1 MLRPARIAILDPF
14 AGISGDMLLGALL
27 DVGVS
32 PSWLQTLPQ
41 RLGFPRVSVEVRQ
54 VVRCGVRATKV
65 DFRIPEGRSSLGH
78 HGAHVGQL
86 MEVVRQGQVA
96 EPVKQRAVRAFELL
110 DRKSTRLN
118 SSHDYISYSLFFFND
133 PAPTELS
140 PLSLRDALPILSV
153 N

>member
-32 PSWLQTLPQ
+32 PSWLETLPQ

-86 MEVVRQGQVA
+86 MEVVRQGQGA
-96 EPVKQRAVRAFELL
+96 EPVKQGRGGGGGRGQNAEASRPRPPPRRFCWKAWTWREA
-110 DRKSTRLN
+110 DR
-118 SSHDYISYSLFFFND
+118 
-133 PAPTELS
+133 
-140 PLSLRDALPILSV
+140 
-153 N
+153 